1 MASFS
6 KTITSPTRTRINRHT
21 PGQNSFSPVDIGI
34 TGGPQSNAGA
44 AASTVNLGNTFGSLR
59 KNGPRFD
66 ELAQTAIANRAQERA
81 TVTAVEGQVAAQGVE
96 AYGATKSAKMI
107 AEAREAAAKS
117 QASGQMMGSA
127 LGAIGSIGGALIGL
141 SDESTK
147 HTVERIEDA
156 LATLRDLKPV
166 TFYYKEE
173 FSMLPERMHYGFIAQ
188 DYAKVMPDATYYD
201 EELSKMCID
210 TSELIGLLVRSVQQ
224 LETRVAR
231 MEASHALAGVK

>member
-1 MASFS
+1 MARSFS
-6 KTITSPTRTRINRHT
+6 SY
-21 PGQNSFSPVDIGI
+21 GQGFSPGYKRGAQFEGPTI
-34 TGGPQSNAGA
+34 TGGAGFN
-44 AASTVNLGNTFGSLR
+44 SSLGDTVNLGNSYGSLR
-59 KNGPRFD
+59 KSAVGYD
-66 ELAQTAIANRAQERA
+66 ELAATSIANRAEERA
-81 TVTAVEGQVAAQGVE
+81 TATQLEAA
-96 AYGATKSAKMI
+96 AHATGLATMADVKSNKLI
-107 AEAREAAAKS
+107 AEAQKDAAQS
-117 QASGQMMGSA
+117 QSQGSMMGSA

-173 FSMLPERMHYGFIAQ
+173 YSMNPERMHHGFIAQ
-188 DYAKVMPDATYYD
+188 DYVKVMPDATYYD
-201 EELSKMCID
+201 EELGKMCID

-231 MEASHALAGVK
+231 MEAANALMGVK

>member
-1 MASFS
+1 MARSYGQGFRPGY
-6 KTITSPTRTRINRHT
+6 KDGANFDMPTIR
-21 PGQNSFSPVDIGI
+21 
-34 TGGPQSNAGA
+34 GGAGFQSSLGD
-44 AASTVNLGNTFGSLR
+44 TVNLGNAYGSLR
-59 KNGPRFD
+59 KSGTRFD
-66 ELAQTAIANRAQERA
+66 ELAATSVANRAAERA
-81 TVTAVEGQVAAQGVE
+81 TATEMEAA
-96 AYGATKSAKMI
+96 AHATGLSTMADVKSNQMI
-107 AEAREAAAKS
+107 AEAQEEAAKA
-117 QASGQMMGSA
+117 QASGSMMGSA
-127 LGAIGSIGGALIGL
+127 FGAIGSIGGALIGL

-173 FSMLPERMHYGFIAQ
+173 YSMSPERMHHGFIAQ

-201 EELSKMCID
+201 EELGKMCID

-231 MEASHALAGVK
+231 MEAANALVGAK

>member
-1 MASFS
+1 MPASFS
-6 KTITSPTRTRINRHT
+6 RS
-21 PGQNSFSPVDIGI
+21 QASFRPESIEL
-34 TGGPQSNAGA
+34 TGGPPSNAGA
-44 AASTVNLGNTFGSLR
+44 AAGNVNLGNTFGSLR

-66 ELAQTAIANRAQERA
+66 ELAATAIANRAQERA
-81 TVTAVEGQVAAQGVE
+81 TVTGVEGQVAAQGVQ
-96 AYGATKSAKMI
+96 AYGATKSAQI
-107 AEAREAAAKS
+107 TAEAQKEAAQAQAKG
-117 QASGQMMGSA
+117 AMMGSA
-127 LGAIGSIGGALIGL
+127 FGAIGSIGGALIGL
-141 SDESTK
+141 SDERTK

-173 FSMLPERMHYGFIAQ
+173 FSMSPERMHYGFIAQ

-231 MEASHALAGVK
+231 MEASNALSRS

>member
-6 KTITSPTRTRINRHT
+6 RSQASFT
-21 PGQNSFSPVDIGI
+21 PPEI
-34 TGGPQSNAGA
+34 TGGPQSNAGQA
-44 AASTVNLGNTFGSLR
+44 AGIVNLGNTFGSLR

-66 ELAQTAIANRAQERA
+66 DLAATAIANRAQERA
-81 TVTAVEGQVAAQGVE
+81 TVTAVEGQVAAQGVQ
-96 AYGATKSAKMI
+96 AYGATKSAKI
-107 AEAREAAAKS
+107 TAEAQKEAA
-117 QASGQMMGSA
+117 QAQARGSMIGSA
-127 LGAIGSIGGALIGL
+127 FGAIGSIGGALIGL

-201 EELSKMCID
+201 EELGKMCID

-231 MEASHALAGVK
+231 MEAANALAGVK